1 MNKELYKAYEEVEML
16 KSLDLPVPT
25 DKCKLVAQLE
35 GRFVKSELIPFIQGM
50 LKPLLEDFKGSF
62 DLSVSYDMD
71 KGIKVCTSSPKSSKK
86 SAPFC
91 NLSPIT
97 HNIVNDKCYFIHSG
111 VVDASAHI
119 EKGKIIVHRGSRV
132 LSKSKPSVHNP
143 EVRDLKLK
151 TTAENH
157 GEYSILLKDLEFN
170 SVSTAAVFCLGRSAN
185 GWLEWKDENG
195 KLIPRT

>member
-1 MNKELYKAYEEVEML
+1 MNKELFKAYEEVEML

-25 DKCKLVAQLE
+25 DKCKLVAELE
-35 GRFVKSELIPFIQGM
+35 GKFVKSELIPLIQVV
-50 LKPLLEDFKGSF
+50 LKPLLKDFKGSF

-71 KGIKVCTSSPKSSKK
+71 KGIKVCTSPSKFSKK
-86 SAPFC
+86 SAPIC
-91 NLSPIT
+91 NLSSIN
-97 HNIVNDKCYFIHSG
+97 HNTICEKCYFIRSG

-119 EKGKIIVHRGSRV
+119 NEGKVIVHRGSRV
-132 LSKSKPSVHNP
+132 LTKSKPSVSKP
-143 EVRDLKLK
+143 ETRDLKLK
-151 TTAENH
+151 SSAENH
-157 GEYSILLKDLEFN
+157 GEYSILMEDFEFN